1 MTTRLSTQ
9 AASFAFAALMT
20 LAMLGGVNGYA
31 TAQPAP
37 HLVAHVMQAASG
49 AQS

>member
-9 AASFAFAALMT
+9 ATAFAFAAFIT

-31 TAQPAP
+31 TAQPSP
-37 HLVAHVMQAASG
+37 QLVAHVMHNAAN
-49 AQS
+49 AQT

>member
-1 MTTRLSTQ
+1 MTRSTSTQ
-9 AASFAFAALMT
+9 VASFAFAALMT
-20 LAMLGGVNGYA
+20 LAMLGSVNGYA

-37 HLVAHVMQAASG
+37 QLVAHVTQHA

>member
-1 MTTRLSTQ
+1 MTRHLSTQ
-9 AASFAFAALMT
+9 VASFAFAAFMT
-20 LAMLGGVNGYA
+20 LAMLGSVNGYA

-37 HLVAHVMQAASG
+37 QLVAHVTHAA

>member
-1 MTTRLSTQ
+1 MTTTTSTR
-9 AASFAFAALMT
+9 ATAFLFAAVMT
-20 LAMLGGVNGYA
+20 LAMLGSVNGYA

-37 HLVAHVMQAASG
+37 QLVAHVTQHA

>member
-1 MTTRLSTQ
+1 MTTTRLATQ
-9 AASFAFAALMT
+9 ATAFAFAALMT
-20 LAMLGGVNGYA
+20 LAMLGSVNGYA

-37 HLVAHVMQAASG
+37 QLVAHVTQHA

>member
-1 MTTRLSTQ
+1 MTHRLSTQ
-9 AASFAFAALMT
+9 VASFAFAAFMT
-20 LAMLGGVNGYA
+20 LAMLGSVNGYA

-37 HLVAHVMQAASG
+37 QLVAHVMQHA